1 MYNVTLTESLF
12 KAQTDTP
19 FKPTTIAAVLREQAE
34 TRGDAM
40 ALRELL
46 ESGEIDREWTFAELL
61 LDSEKLGRAL
71 ASRHERG
78 ARIAIMAH
86 NLPEWILMEMAAGLA
101 GLTLVTVNPA
111 FNARELRYVLDQSH
125 AEAVY
130 FVPAVRGNALG
141 PVVDKACG
149 DVPRVEHRILLTDH
163 DALFDG
169 HDSGELR
176 DTVPEDIV
184 QIQYT
189 SGTTGFPKGA
199 LLHQKGLLQ
208 NSADIFH
215 RWNAKPG
222 ESVILIVPLFHTAGC
237 AIVACGSLM
246 SGVTILLTPGYDPKM
261 IVRVI
266 ERERPD
272 LAGGVPTMLFGLI
285 DEAENS
291 GCDVASVKSLLCG
304 GSMVAPELARKA
316 HEVFGAPIQI
326 VYGQTETSPGI
337 TYGWV
342 DDSEAD
348 RTETIGQPL
357 PHMDIAILSPDDGS
371 VCPIGVQGEICC
383 RGYNVMAGYNDNPEA
398 TAETIDNEGWLHTG
412 DLGTMDARGYLKITG
427 RVKEM
432 IIRGGEN
439 LFPAEIENTMLE
451 HPAIAE
457 IAVVGVADEK
467 WGELV
472 ACFMR
477 LGEGEKPSPED
488 LKAFARER
496 MAPHK
501 TPTFW
506 IWVEEWPLTGS
517 GKIQKFAM
525 AEAFERGEY
534 DALMA

>member
-1 MYNVTLTESLF
+1 MYDVKLTQSLF
-12 KAQTDTP
+12 KAQADTL
-19 FKPTTIAAVLREQAE
+19 FRPTTFTAVLREQAE
-34 TRGDAM
+34 ARGDM
-40 ALRELL
+40 PALRELL
-46 ESGEIDREWTFAELL
+46 ESGEIGREWSYAELFS
-61 LDSEKLGRAL
+61 DCEKLGRAL

-86 NLPEWILMEMAAGLA
+86 NLPEWILMEMASALA

-111 FNARELRYVLDQSH
+111 FNARELHYVLQQSN
-125 AEAVY
+125 AEAIY
-130 FVPAVRGNALG
+130 FVPIVRGRALG
-141 PVVDKACG
+141 PVIDEACT
-149 DVPRVEHRILLTDH
+149 DLPRVEYRILLTDH
-163 DALFDG
+163 DVLFDG
-169 HDSGELR
+169 HEVGDLR

-199 LLHQKGLLQ
+199 LLHQKGVLQ
-208 NSADIFH
+208 NGADIFH
-215 RWNAKPG
+215 RWNAKAG
-222 ESVILIVPLFHTAGC
+222 ESVILVVPLFHTAGC
-237 AIVACGSLM
+237 AITVCGALTN
-246 SGVTILLTPGYDPKM
+246 GVTLILAPGYDPQM

-266 ERERPD
+266 ERERPQ
-272 LAGGVPTMLFGLI
+272 LAGGVPTMLFGMI
-285 DEAENS
+285 EEAERS
-291 GCDVASVKSLLCG
+291 GCDVTSVKALLCG

-326 VYGQTETSPGI
+326 IYGQTETSPGI
-337 TYGWV
+337 TYGWA

-348 RTETIGQPL
+348 QTETIGQPL

-371 VCPIGVQGEICC
+371 VSPIGEQGEICC
-383 RGYNVMAGYNDNPEA
+383 RGYNVMAGYNENPEA
-398 TAETIDNEGWLHTG
+398 TAETIDSEGWLHTG

-439 LFPAEIENTMLE
+439 LFPAEIENMMLE
-451 HPAIAE
+451 HPSIAE

-477 LGEGEKPSPED
+477 LGEGEKPSSEE

-496 MAPHK
+496 LAPHK
-501 TPTFW
+501 TPTYW
-506 IWVEEWPLTGS
+506 IWVDEWPLTGS
-517 GKIQKFAM
+517 GKIQKFAL

-534 DALMA
+534 QALTA

>member
-1 MYNVTLTESLF
+1 MYDVTLTQSLF
-12 KAQTDTP
+12 EAQADTV
-19 FKPTTIAAVLREQAE
+19 FRPTTFAAVLREQAQA
-34 TRGDAM
+34 RGDKP

-46 ESGEIDREWTFAELL
+46 ENGEIGREWSYAELL
-61 LDSEKLGRAL
+61 SDSEKLGRAL

-86 NLPEWILMEMAAGLA
+86 NLPEWILMEMASALA

-111 FNARELRYVLDQSH
+111 FNARELHYVLEQSH
-125 AEAVY
+125 AEAIY
-130 FVPAVRGNALG
+130 FVPIVRGHALG
-141 PVVDKACG
+141 PIVDEACA
-149 DVPRVEHRILLTDH
+149 DLPRIQYRIMLTDH

-169 HDSGELR
+169 HEVGNLR

-208 NSADIFH
+208 NGSDIFH
-215 RWNAKPG
+215 RWNAEAG
-222 ESVILIVPLFHTAGC
+222 ESVILVVPLFHTAGC
-237 AIVACGSLM
+237 AIVVCGALTT
-246 SGVTILLTPGYDPKM
+246 GVSIILAPGYDPQL
-261 IVRVI
+261 IVRAI
-266 ERERPD
+266 ERERPQ
-272 LAGGVPTMLFGLI
+272 LAGGVPTMLFGMI
-285 DEAENS
+285 EEAERS
-291 GCDVASVKSLLCG
+291 GCDVTSVKALLCG

-326 VYGQTETSPGI
+326 IYGQTETSPGI
-337 TYGWV
+337 TYGWA

-348 RTETIGQPL
+348 QTETIGQPL

-371 VCPIGVQGEICC
+371 VCPIGAQGEICV

-398 TAETIDNEGWLHTG
+398 TAETIDSEGWLHTG
-412 DLGTMDARGYLKITG
+412 DLGTMNARGYLKITG

-439 LFPAEIENTMLE
+439 LFPAEIENMMLE

-477 LGEGEKPSPED
+477 LGEGEKPSPEE

-496 MAPHK
+496 LAPHK
-501 TPTFW
+501 TPAYW
-506 IWVEEWPLTGS
+506 IWVEEWSLTGS

-534 DALMA
+534 QALTA